1 MTFALRLAL
10 VLAALLAA
18 VQPVWAQADL
28 QKGAE
33 AYRICYNCHSLK
45 PGVHLT
51 GPSLAGLW
59 GRRAASVEGFDRYS
73 SALTGSG
80 FNWTEET
87 LDRWFEEPQGLVPGT
102 TMILRAMA
110 HKGVRAN
117 LIAFLNLAMGPDG
130 FEAVTGQGLLS
141 EALALGRVPEMLRDA
156 GPERQVTSI
165 RHCGDSYV
173 VVTADGTRTQYWERN
188 LHFKTDTGER
198 GPRPGVPV
206 LVQIGSI
213 GDRGSVV
220 FAGPS
225 ELFDAIQ
232 SGCR

>member
-1 MTFALRLAL
+1 MTAVARLVLL
-10 VLAALLAA
+10 VLALYAA
-18 VQPVWAQADL
+18 IPAAWAEPDL

-59 GRRAASVEGFDRYS
+59 GAKAASVEGFERYS
-73 SALTGSG
+73 AALGTAGLT
-80 FNWTEET
+80 WTEET
-87 LDRWFEEPQGLVPGT
+87 LDRWFEEPQKLVPGT
-102 TMILRAMA
+102 TMILRSMA
-110 HKGVRAN
+110 HNGVRQN
-117 LIAFLNLAMGPDG
+117 LVAFLKLAMGPGG
-130 FEAVTGQGLLS
+130 FEAVTGQGLLT

-165 RHCGDSYV
+165 RQCGDSYV
-173 VVTADGTRTQYWERN
+173 IVTADGKQAQYWERN
-188 LHFKTDTGER
+188 LHFKTDTSER
-198 GPRPGVPV
+198 GPRPGKPV

-220 FAGPS
+220 FAGAD
-225 ELFDAIQ
+225 ELQTAIERR
-232 SGCR
+232 C